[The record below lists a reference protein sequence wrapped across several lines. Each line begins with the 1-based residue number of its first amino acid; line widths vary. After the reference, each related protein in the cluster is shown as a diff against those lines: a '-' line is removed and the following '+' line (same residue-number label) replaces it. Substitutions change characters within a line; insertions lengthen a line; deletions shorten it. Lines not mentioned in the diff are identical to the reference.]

1 MWVMRYLVRSLAALL
16 TVVITPGAISISPG
30 VPVSAQSP
38 AGVSAAAQ
46 AGGYDV
52 IIRNGRLL
60 DGSGNPW
67 VRGDVAIRGA
77 RIAAVGRLADAKAT
91 TIIDAGNRFVT
102 PGFID
107 VHSHAAEGLSRTEL
121 RQARPIV
128 AQGVTTIVVN
138 PDGGGPV
145 DLAAQR
151 AALSKGGVGPNVA
164 LLIGHGSVRGAVMRT
179 DPNRAPTSDELTQM
193 KALVRAGMEQ
203 GAFGLSSG
211 LFYTPGSYSKTD
223 EVVALAAV
231 AGEFG
236 GVYTSH
242 IRDEG
247 DYNVGVVAAV
257 QEVIRIA
264 EEGRLTGI
272 VSHMKALGPDNWGLS
287 MASTQR
293 IAQARARGIPVFA
306 DQYPYE
312 ASSTS
317 LRAAL
322 LPGGVEL
329 PKSDA
334 NAAAVQ
340 PERDQ
345 RRKIEDLLRENI
357 RRRGGAA
364 SIQIA
369 SYAPDRGLEGKR
381 LDEIARDRK
390 KTPEATAFDML
401 VLGNA
406 SIVSFNMSDA
416 DIRHIM
422 IQPYTMASSDGGLSL
437 PGASQ
442 PHPRNNGAFA
452 RRLAHYVRDEQVIGL
467 EFAIRSMTSLPAT
480 VFGMKDRGVLR
491 EGAVADIAIFDLEAI
506 RDRATYSDPHQ
517 IAEGMTWVFVN
528 GVPIV
533 RDAKFT
539 EELPG
544 VVLKK

>member
-1 MWVMRYLVRSLAALL
+1 MRRRRRS
-16 TVVITPGAISISPG
+16 
-30 VPVSAQSP
+30 
-38 AGVSAAAQ
+38 
-46 AGGYDV
+46 
-52 IIRNGRLL
+52 
-60 DGSGNPW
+60 
-67 VRGDVAIRGA
+67 
-77 RIAAVGRLADAKAT
+77 
-91 TIIDAGNRFVT
+91 IDAGNRFVT

-107 VHSHAAEGLSRTEL
+107 VHSHAAEGLSRAEL

-151 AALSKGGVGPNVA
+151 ATLSKGGVGPNVA
-164 LLIGHGSVRGAVMRT
+164 LLIGHGSVRGAVMQA
-179 DPNRAPTSDELTQM
+179 DPNRAPTGDELTQM

-211 LFYTPGSYSKTD
+211 LFYTPGSYSKTE

-329 PKSDA
+329 PKPDA
-334 NAAAVQ
+334 TTAAPQ
-340 PERDQ
+340 PESDQ
-345 RRKIEDLLRENI
+345 RRRLEDMLRENI

-390 KTPEATAFDML
+390 KTPEATRARHADARQRVDRFLQHVRRRHPPHHDSA
-401 VLGNA
+401 VHDGVERRRPVACRARA
-406 SIVSFNMSDA
+406 SRTRATTAPSRAGSRI
-416 DIRHIM
+416 
-422 IQPYTMASSDGGLSL
+422 
-437 PGASQ
+437 
-442 PHPRNNGAFA
+442 
-452 RRLAHYVRDEQVIGL
+452 YVRDEQVIGL

-480 VFGMKDRGVLR
+480 VFGMKDRGVIR
-491 EGAVADIAIFDLEAI
+491 EGAIADIAIFDLDAI

-533 RDAKFT
+533 REGKFT
-539 EELPG
+539 EALPG
-544 VVLKK
+544 EVLKK

>member
-1 MWVMRYLVRSLAALL
+1 MWVMRYLVRGLAALL
-16 TVVITPGAISISPG
+16 TVVITPGVTSISPG
-30 VPVSAQSP
+30 VPLSAQSP

-46 AGGYDV
+46 AEVYDV
-52 IIRNGRLL
+52 IIRNGRVL

-107 VHSHAAEGLSRTEL
+107 VHSHAAEGLSRAEL

-164 LLIGHGSVRGAVMRT
+164 LLVGHGSVRGAVMET

-193 KALVRAGMEQ
+193 KALVRTGMEQ

-329 PKSDA
+329 PKPRRDVRRSHSRRA
-334 NAAAVQ
+334 NSAARSRTCCA
-340 PERDQ
+340 RTSG
-345 RRKIEDLLRENI
+345 
-357 RRRGGAA
+357 GGAA
-364 SIQIA
+364 RRRSRSHRMRPTAAWKA
-369 SYAPDRGLEGKR
+369 SGSTR
-381 LDEIARDRK
+381 L
-390 KTPEATAFDML
+390 
-401 VLGNA
+401 
-406 SIVSFNMSDA
+406 
-416 DIRHIM
+416 
-422 IQPYTMASSDGGLSL
+422 
-437 PGASQ
+437 
-442 PHPRNNGAFA
+442 
-452 RRLAHYVRDEQVIGL
+452 
-467 EFAIRSMTSLPAT
+467 
-480 VFGMKDRGVLR
+480 
-491 EGAVADIAIFDLEAI
+491 
-506 RDRATYSDPHQ
+506 RA
-517 IAEGMTWVFVN
+517 
-528 GVPIV
+528 IV
-533 RDAKFT
+533 RRRRKRRRSTCWCSATRRSFPST
-539 EELPG
+539 CPTPTSATS
-544 VVLKK
+544 